1 MRYTI
6 NGYICTNF
14 AGLMDSFGSDIFYEI
29 QDTAHEY
36 LTRGYF
42 VEIIDNELGTR
53 GFIDPDTYF
62 SDLEAV

>member
-1 MRYTI
+1 MRYKI

-14 AGLMDSFGSDIFYEI
+14 AGLMDSFESDIFYEI
-29 QDTAHEY
+29 QDTAREY

-42 VEIIDNELGTR
+42 VEIIDNER
-53 GFIDPDTYF
+53 GDRGLIDPDSYF